1 MYAQDASPG
10 IHRMSGGG
18 RVSVL
23 ESEKF
28 TELLERAGLGALP
41 PRKLAAVAAL
51 ALILLGL
58 GLWRFWPQAP
68 APEAD
73 FDAGVAEATGGIAA
87 EETSA
92 PPAPD
97 IVVHVVGC
105 VMRPG
110 VYSLAPGS
118 RVDDAIRA
126 AGGALG
132 PAALESLNLARILAD
147 GEQVYVL
154 SADQVAAGVP
164 GEGDVAGAA
173 GMVSGGAAGGVVDVN
188 RATAAELEELPGVG
202 PATAQ
207 KIVDDRTKNGPFKK
221 PEDLMRVP
229 GIGPSKFEAMKDMV
243 TCG

>member
-1 MYAQDASPG
+1 M
-10 IHRMSGGG
+10 
-18 RVSVL
+18 SVL
-23 ESEKF
+23 ESEKVS
-28 TELLERAGLGALP
+28 ELLERAGLGAMP
-41 PRKLAAVAAL
+41 PRKVAAVAAF
-51 ALILLGL
+51 AVILLGL

-68 APEAD
+68 VPEAS
-73 FDAGVAEATGGIAA
+73 FDAGVAEAAEAAAA
-87 EETSA
+87 EEASA
-92 PPAPD
+92 SPVPD

-154 SADQVAAGVP
+154 SADQVAAGTVP
-164 GEGDVAGAA
+164 GAGGTLGAA
-173 GMVSGGAAGGVVDVN
+173 GPVSGGTAGGKVDVN
-188 RATAAELEELPGVG
+188 RASAAELEELPGVG
-202 PATAQ
+202 PSTAQ